1 MEEQLPYPD
10 RKMMFA
16 EPLPEEWQEFVD
28 LREDLLLNY
37 RYNTARAYWNDLT
50 EWFFWAIERDKDVL
64 ELSDKDKKQY
74 VALLRRRKYSENTI
88 RRRLVTLGLLY
99 RLREE
104 RRADKGNE

>member
-10 RKMMFA
+10 HEMIFA

-64 ELSDKDKKQY
+64 ELSDKDKSSTSPSSDDGNI
-74 VALLRRRKYSENTI
+74 ARI
-88 RRRLVTLGLLY
+88 RSD
-99 RLREE
+99 
-104 RRADKGNE
+104 AD

>member
-10 RKMMFA
+10 HEMMFA

-64 ELSDKDKKQY
+64 ELSDKDKSSTSPSSDDGNI
-74 VALLRRRKYSENTI
+74 ARI
-88 RRRLVTLGLLY
+88 RSD
-99 RLREE
+99 
-104 RRADKGNE
+104 AD